1 MQYSFGRGE
10 TGADDA
16 PHALTTPRPRGGAL
30 WREVILGADESS
42 PRRPGRHLE
51 TKQRLG
57 IVPTWSFWN
66 RRDVW
71 RSARWYACPIAFFG
85 VQAGF
90 WAPMWLDLAMV
101 PRLLASQ
108 AIGVGTLILGLG
120 ALERYIRKQLPWRHR
135 RNMGAAAIPRDPGV
149 PRALR

>member
-1 MQYSFGRGE
+1 MQYCFDESE
-10 TGADDA
+10 VEA
-16 PHALTTPRPRGGAL
+16 PRSLTTPRHGGGAL

-42 PRRPGRHLE
+42 PPRPGRHLE
-51 TKQRLG
+51 TRQRLG

-71 RSARWYACPIAFFG
+71 RSARWYACPIAFLG

-90 WAPMWLDLAMV
+90 WAPVWLDLAMV

-108 AIGVGTLILGLG
+108 AIGVGTLVLALG
-120 ALERYIRKQLPWRHR
+120 ALERYIRKQLPRRHR
-135 RNMGAAAIPRDPGV
+135 RNIGAGAV
-149 PRALR
+149 PHDAVASRALR

>member
-1 MQYSFGRGE
+1 MQYSFGALE
-10 TGADDA
+10 DGAH
-16 PHALTTPRPRGGAL
+16 HALTTPRVRKGTL

-71 RSARWYACPIAFFG
+71 RSARWYACPIAFLG

-90 WAPMWLDLAMV
+90 WAPMWLELAVV

-108 AIGVGTLILGLG
+108 AIGVGTLVLALG
-120 ALERYIRKQLPWRHR
+120 ALERYIRKQLPSRHR
-135 RNMGAAAIPRDPGV
+135 RNLGAAVVPHDPV
-149 PRALR
+149 AARALR